1 MKSFSGKLIL
11 AGAVAIVTL
20 SSGCA
25 TVAVG
30 TAAVTTITVANDRRS
45 VGRFIDDNLI
55 EVKLKTATL
64 TDPQLRGKVHVNF
77 TSMNGIV
84 LVTGEAPSE
93 ALKERVILYAKSQNQ
108 VRQVVDEVRIQEK
121 SSLPSRNHDA
131 WITTKVKT
139 KLFKTPNLNATK
151 IKVITENSV
160 VYLLGR
166 VTEVEANA
174 AAEAARSVRGVRR
187 VVKIFEIIGQQPSS

>member
-1 MKSFSGKLIL
+1 MKAISGKLLLITTL
-11 AGAVAIVTL
+11 AAATV
-20 SSGCA
+20 SGCA

-30 TAAVTTITVANDRRS
+30 TAAVTSVSVANDRRS
-45 VGRFIDDNLI
+45 VGRFVDDNLI
-55 EVKLKTATL
+55 EVKLKTSTL

-84 LVTGEAPSE
+84 LVSGEAPTQS
-93 ALKERVILYAKSQNQ
+93 LKERVILYAKSQNQ

-121 SSLPSRNHDA
+121 STLPSRNNDA

-139 KLFKTPNLNATK
+139 KLFKAPNLNATRV
-151 IKVITENSV
+151 KVVTEASV

-166 VTEVEANA
+166 VTQVEAEA
-174 AAEAARSVRGVRR
+174 SAEAARSVRGVRR
-187 VVKIFEIIGQQPSS
+187 VVKIFEIIDQ

>member
-1 MKSFSGKLIL
+1 MKALSGKLLLITVL
-11 AGAVAIVTL
+11 TAATL
-20 SSGCA
+20 SGCA

-30 TAAVTTITVANDRRS
+30 TVAVTSVSVANDRRA
-45 VGRFIDDNLI
+45 VGRFVDDNLV

-84 LVTGEAPSE
+84 LVTGETPTE
-93 ALKERVILYAKSQNQ
+93 ALKERVVLYAKSQNE
-108 VRQVVDEVRIQEK
+108 VRQVVDEVRIAEK
-121 SSLPSRNHDA
+121 SSLPSRNNDA
-131 WITTKVKT
+131 WITAKVKT

-151 IKVITENSV
+151 VKVITEASV

-166 VTEVEANA
+166 VTQVEADA
-174 AAEAARSVRGVRR
+174 AAEATRSVRGVRR
-187 VVKIFEIIGQQPSS
+187 VVKIFEIIN